1 MRTALQDHRLYSTR
15 RAVLLFILGA
25 VLLQVSALPC
35 AAQDEF
41 PAAADTT
48 GTWFLV
54 LDGDTTAWTNAM
66 SDAERPNS
74 PADILSSVR
83 TSGYYSARLDSVT
96 MDTTASPQQR
106 YVHIHRGP
114 EVVLGPLQV
123 DAPDSILAEDTRAL
137 LDLRR
142 GEPLST
148 SNLKA
153 AIDKVLTAFE
163 GEGYPL
169 AEVRIDS
176 VWMNEMADPAEMG
189 LVLQVHP
196 GPRLWLKRVVLP
208 PETRTSPR
216 FVARRGGL
224 QLGEPLRDYD
234 PGRLRSALQQTG
246 LFDRV
251 GPPEL
256 RVDADGGATLFIPVR
271 DVSPGT
277 FDVVV
282 GYLPG
287 TDGGQLVGNGR
298 LALRNVFGGGRRLT
312 LRLDRRPGQ
321 VSMLDVQAVDPY
333 VVGRPIR
340 TEVAFSGEQRDSTY
354 GHRRYRL
361 NVGLNPKPSWSVSVT
376 GSREVV
382 RPGQGGTAIVR
393 NEQQI
398 PRSSAYFYGISAT
411 LERLDDPVNP
421 RRGVEASA
429 RLEQGRKRRSLRRV
443 VAGDTLTESETLR
456 QERVLGSARLYLPTF
471 SRQLF
476 ALGAD
481 AHLLRS
487 DAYDESDLFRLG
499 GAHSLRGYDED
510 RYAGRITLRGLV
522 EYRVQL
528 DPVSY
533 AFAFADLGFVETPA
547 TAEFVERRR
556 VLPGYGIGLQFGT
569 PLGVVLLSYALQ
581 PEESPAR
588 GRIHIGLSLG
598 L

>member
-1 MRTALQDHRLYSTR
+1 MRSASQDHRLYSTR
-15 RAVLLFILGA
+15 RAVLLFVLGL
-25 VLLQVSALPC
+25 VLLLVSASRC
-35 AAQDEF
+35 DAQSED
-41 PAAADTT
+41 PTASDTT
-48 GTWFLV
+48 STWFIV
-54 LDGDTTAWTNAM
+54 VDGDTTMWADTI
-66 SDAERPNS
+66 SHAEPPNS
-74 PADILSSVR
+74 PAGILSSVR
-83 TSGYYSARLDSVT
+83 TSGYYAARLDSVT
-96 MDTTASPQQR
+96 QDTSASSQQR
-106 YVHIHRGP
+106 YAHIHRGP
-114 EVVLGPLQV
+114 HVVLGPLQV
-123 DAPDSILAEDTRAL
+123 DSPDSILAEETRTL
-137 LDLRR
+137 LDLKQ
-142 GEPLST
+142 GEPLSALD
-148 SNLKA
+148 LKT
-153 AIDKVLTAFE
+153 AIDDVLTAFE

-176 VWMNEMADPAEMG
+176 VWLNETADPAEMG
-189 LVLQVHP
+189 LGLQVRP

-208 PETRTSPR
+208 PGTRTSPR

-224 QLGEPLRDYD
+224 QLGEPLRNYD
-234 PGRLRSALQQTG
+234 PGRLRTALQQTG
-246 LFDRV
+246 LFDMV

-256 RVDADGGATLFIPVR
+256 RVDADGGATLFIPIR

-277 FDVVV
+277 FDVVI

-287 TDGGQLVGNGR
+287 TNGGQLVGNGR
-298 LALRNVFGGGRRLT
+298 LALRNVLGGGRRLT

-321 VSMLDVQAVDPY
+321 VSLLDVQAVDPY
-333 VVGRPIR
+333 VAGRPIR
-340 TEVAFSGEQRDSTY
+340 TEVSFSGEQRDSTY

-361 NVGLNPKPSWSVSVT
+361 AVGVNPKPTWSVSVT

-398 PRSSAYFYGISAT
+398 PRSSAYFYGVSAT
-411 LERLDDPVNP
+411 FERLDDPVNP

-456 QERVLGSARLYLPTF
+456 QERVTGSARLYLPTF
-471 SRQLF
+471 NRQLI

-499 GAHSLRGYDED
+499 GAQTLRGYDED

-533 AFAFADLGFVETPA
+533 AFAFADLGFVETPT
-547 TAEFVERRR
+547 TAEFAERRR

-588 GRIHIGLSLG
+588 GRIHLGLSLG